1 MAREYSG
8 FFEFGGQLWLV
19 GTDGKSAEAIARRA
33 DVVQSVVGPPDAAI
47 SRGESGRW
55 PDRHA
60 LTKVRSM
67 VQDRLWATERYSSL
81 EMPRGRAI
89 LHLKEILKY
98 IEELD
103 KGEAVPESQDA
114 MEEG

>member
-1 MAREYSG
+1 MAGNIYERIGRVERALRKA
-8 FFEFGGQLWLV
+8 QLQIDAL
-19 GTDGKSAEAIARRA
+19 EADRRSR

-67 VQDRLWATERYSSL
+67 VRDCLWATERYSSL
-81 EMPRGRAI
+81 EMPRERAI
-89 LHLKEILKY
+89 EYFREILKY

-103 KGEAVPESQDA
+103 KGEAVATRQDDG
-114 MEEG
+114 E